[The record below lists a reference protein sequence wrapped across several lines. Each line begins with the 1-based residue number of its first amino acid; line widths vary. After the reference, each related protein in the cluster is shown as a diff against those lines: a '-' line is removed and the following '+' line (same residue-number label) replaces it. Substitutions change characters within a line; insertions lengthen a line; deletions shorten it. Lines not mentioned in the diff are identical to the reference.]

1 MFDGQ
6 HERMRPMLAIAGPQ
20 PIGAEWLHEV
30 KWDGLRILA
39 DVSQSGLQLLSRVGR
54 DVTGSFPE
62 LEPVTGTVRDALID
76 GEVIMLRNGVPSHE
90 ALTDRLRGT
99 DARRTRRLAEDEPA
113 TVMAFDLLR
122 LYGVDLTGRPLTE
135 RRASLERLRLP
146 AESWRTSPR
155 YDDGPALL
163 SATRE
168 QGLEGV
174 VAKRSGSTYQPG
186 RRSPDW
192 VKTAHR
198 RHQACVVGGWLPAT
212 EDGVA
217 ALLVG
222 LPDGAGL
229 LRYAGRVERGIGG
242 GSGQDL
248 RRLLSAIPA
257 ETAPFATPF
266 DGPPDGPTDTPSDG
280 LLDGGTE
287 SACWCRP
294 RLVIEVRHLGW
305 SPARRM
311 REPVFRGVR
320 TDLDAAEVRDES

>member
-1 MFDGQ
+1 
-6 HERMRPMLAIAGPQ
+6 MRPMLAIAGPQ

-39 DVSQSGLQLLSRVGR
+39 DVSHSVLRLNSRTGL
-54 DVTGSFPE
+54 DVTSSFPE

-76 GEVIMLRNGVPSHE
+76 GEVIVLRDGVPSYE
-90 ALTDRLRGT
+90 ALTDRLRVT
-99 DARRTRRLAEDEPA
+99 DEAPARRLAEQEPA

-122 LYGVDLTGRPLTE
+122 LYGVDLTGRALTE
-135 RRASLERLRLP
+135 RRASLERLQLP

-174 VAKRSGSTYQPG
+174 VAKRAGSTYQPG

-198 RHQACVVGGWLPAT
+198 FRDTVVVGGWLPSG
-212 EDGVA
+212 DVGVA

-222 LPDGAGL
+222 VPSGDGRL
-229 LRYAGRVERGIGG
+229 SYTGRVERGIG
-242 GSGQDL
+242 SGCAQDL
-248 RRLLSAIPA
+248 HRSLAELAAPA
-257 ETAPFATPF
+257 SPF
-266 DGPPDGPTDTPSDG
+266 DGFP
-280 LLDGGTE
+280 E
-287 SACWCRP
+287 VAHVQWCLP
-294 RLVIEVRHLGW
+294 RLVVDVRHLGW
-305 SPARRM
+305 SADGLLRDP
-311 REPVFRGVR
+311 EFRGVH
-320 TDLDAAEVRDES
+320 DPLDSARVAR